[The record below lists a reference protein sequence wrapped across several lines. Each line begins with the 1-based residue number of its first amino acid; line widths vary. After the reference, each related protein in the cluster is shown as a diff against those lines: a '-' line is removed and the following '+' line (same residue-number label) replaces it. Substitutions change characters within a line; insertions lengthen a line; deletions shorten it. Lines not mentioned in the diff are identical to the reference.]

1 MIMYNGGPGKAT
13 NILGNGTPGDIPA
26 SAYELVDNIGYKEYS
41 RKYVGIDD
49 VKWNYYRR
57 LDANGLI

>member
-26 SAYELVDNIGYKEYS
+26 SAYELVDDIGYKEYY

-57 LDANGLI
+57 LDTNGLI